1 MQWRPLRHAC
11 TCAYTS
17 THMHLHLC
25 TDMHTCAHKTKTK
38 KNTQKTRPFYVS
50 NTHKL
55 HILIKSNTNNY
66 KVLSLSFYTLV
77 PNLQNKKSGLTF
89 ATETVVIHCYQTIF
103 SYIEHLISLTKVTE
117 TSYANEKFIYKIAS
131 LQNKPP
137 EIHRLQLFNCKFVLP
152 RSARIHYFNPI
163 KTVNIV
169 QKNFKSHN
177 LSRNMFKK
185 CFNLGRNDKQTDT

>member
-1 MQWRPLRHAC
+1 QKQKR
-11 TCAYTS
+11 
-17 THMHLHLC
+17 
-25 TDMHTCAHKTKTK
+25 
-38 KNTQKTRPFYVS
+38 TQKTHPFYVS

-66 KVLSLSFYTLV
+66 KVLSLSFNTLV

-117 TSYANEKFIYKIAS
+117 TSYANEKFIYMIAS

-169 QKNFKSHN
+169 QKNFKSHS

-185 CFNLGRNDKQTDT
+185 FFNLGRNDKQTDT